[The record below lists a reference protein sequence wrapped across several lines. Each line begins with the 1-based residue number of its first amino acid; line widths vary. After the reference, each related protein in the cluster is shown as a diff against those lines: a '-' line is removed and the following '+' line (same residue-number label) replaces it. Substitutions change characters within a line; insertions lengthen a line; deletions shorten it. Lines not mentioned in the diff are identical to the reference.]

1 MKLKHVDRH
10 LDEQCWIV
18 HLLLHPS
25 RGAEYCDQF
34 VYAFVC
40 VSVREHIS
48 GTAGPIFTIFL
59 CRSPVAIA
67 RSSSVGLAIHYVL
80 PVLWMTS
87 GLVVMDRM
95 ATSGFVIP
103 GRSLVSMNALFL

>member
-1 MKLKHVDRH
+1 MH
-10 LDEQCWIV
+10 LSVCLSVSISLEP
-18 HLLLHPS
+18 L
-25 RGAEYCDQF
+25 DQSSQF
-34 VYAFVC
+34 
-40 VSVREHIS
+40 
-48 GTAGPIFTIFL
+48 FL